1 MDFKDKVVVVT
12 GGAQGIGRCIT
23 EEFQKAGAHV
33 CVIHENRL
41 GIYIADDWTVNNRLW
56 LSAGFRIEWQNTHG
70 IGAFAYTADG
80 TLFEP
85 SNIRKEGFNIVE
97 GKPNRFTGDWINP
110 VFTFNGRFKIVGGL
124 GLLGEYVYVRQRP
137 NMQDYAGCYLP
148 IEDAININML
158 RGGIYYNAS
167 WIQLTSQV
175 FHIVQTNYKSRSQF
189 TNPADQSE
197 TVTLPIVNDV
207 ATLGWTTDAVIT
219 PFKGFSFHGLLT
231 LQNPQ
236 YKNFTFQPIFK
247 DGPGQLYDFNN
258 KTTTAMS
265 KMIIELDPSY
275 LVDKWRF
282 WLSFRYQSK
291 QYINKTNTLY
301 FKGRWETFGG
311 IDYTLNKHVDLK
323 LNLVNI
329 LNQKG
334 ASGNIPAADLATDVS
349 VFQHHYL
356 MAGNYI
362 RPFTM
367 ELGAS
372 IKF

>member
-1 MDFKDKVVVVT
+1 
-12 GGAQGIGRCIT
+12 
-23 EEFQKAGAHV
+23 
-33 CVIHENRL
+33 
-41 GIYIADDWTVNNRLW
+41 
-56 LSAGFRIEWQNTHG
+56 
-70 IGAFAYTADG
+70 
-80 TLFEP
+80 
-85 SNIRKEGFNIVE
+85 
-97 GKPNRFTGDWINP
+97 
-110 VFTFNGRFKIVGGL
+110 
-124 GLLGEYVYVRQRP
+124 
-137 NMQDYAGCYLP
+137 
-148 IEDAININML
+148 
-158 RGGIYYNAS
+158 
-167 WIQLTSQV
+167 
-175 FHIVQTNYKSRSQF
+175 
-189 TNPADQSE
+189 
-197 TVTLPIVNDV
+197 
-207 ATLGWTTDAVIT
+207 
-219 PFKGFSFHGLLT
+219 
-231 LQNPQ
+231 
-236 YKNFTFQPIFK
+236 
-247 DGPGQLYDFNN
+247 
-258 KTTTAMS
+258 MS